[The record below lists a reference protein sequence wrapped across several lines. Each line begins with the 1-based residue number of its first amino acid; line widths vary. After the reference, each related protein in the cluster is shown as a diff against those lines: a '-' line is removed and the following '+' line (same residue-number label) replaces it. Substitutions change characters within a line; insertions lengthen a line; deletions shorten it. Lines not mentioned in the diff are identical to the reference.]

1 MSIKKNTIFVIG
13 HRNPD
18 TDSIVA
24 ATAYAAFQ
32 NLLGHPEYVA
42 ARAGHLTPQTEYIYK
57 KFGVPKPQYF
67 HDMIPR
73 AEFYMQEDIETVN
86 EKESLWKAVS
96 IMEKNQGAILPV
108 VDDEGNYHC
117 FLHYNSFAKNLLNSM
132 NPTKKIGIST
142 TINLIYQTLR
152 AQLLYIEKGDQLFTG
167 TIVCAVDDFESFK
180 HHLDELANRDVI
192 LITGARND
200 VFEYALQKNVKAI
213 IFSSGRL
220 PKKEWTAEASKKGIS
235 VLSSPYDTSS
245 TAMLITYSTPVSI
258 MADRS
263 IKPVSPNDTLRTV
276 RPLLSESPS
285 RALPVVDENNKVVGI
300 ISETDLSHDA
310 KFQLALVDHN
320 EKSQAVE
327 GFEHYTLNAI
337 IDHHRIGN
345 LPTRRPITFLNM
357 PVGSTSSIVTNLFFQ
372 RQLAIPVEIAQI
384 LLCGILSDTLILQ
397 SATTTDFDRELAE
410 KLSDITGLDIQTL
423 GREILHAGSRITD
436 RSAKQIV
443 QQDMKE
449 YNEGKV
455 KFTVSQIEV
464 DHTAEILDRKAEF
477 FGELDEQRKSHGSL
491 FAALLVTDITRLSSQ
506 LFVSAEKSFLPVL
519 NFPKT
524 EDGLYFLKDVVS
536 RKKQLIPML
545 TELIE
550 KLDI

>member
-1 MSIKKNTIFVIG
+1 MNIKKDTVFVIG

-24 ATAYAAFQ
+24 ATAYARLQ
-32 NLLGHPEYVA
+32 NLLGHPEYVP

-57 KFGVPKPQYF
+57 RFGIEKPRYF
-67 HDMIPR
+67 HDMVPR
-73 AEFYMQEDIETVN
+73 VEFYMQENVETVN
-86 EKESLWKAVS
+86 EKESLWKAVA
-96 IMEKNQGAILPV
+96 IMEKNQDAILPV
-108 VDDEGNYHC
+108 VDDQGNYHC
-117 FLHYNSFAKNLLNSM
+117 FLHYNSFAKKLLNSM

-180 HHLDELANRDVI
+180 HHLDQHAHEDVI
-192 LITGARND
+192 LITGARSD
-200 VFEYALQKNVKAI
+200 VFDYALEKNVKAI

-263 IKPVSPNDTLRTV
+263 IRPVLPSESVRLV
-276 RPLLSESPS
+276 RPLLQESPS

-300 ISETDLSHDA
+300 ISESDLSRDA
-310 KFQLALVDHN
+310 KFQIALVDHN
-320 EKSQAVE
+320 EKTQAVE
-327 GFEHYTLNAI
+327 GVENYSLKAI

-345 LPTRRPITFLNM
+345 MPTKRPITFMNM
-357 PVGSTSSIVTNLFFQ
+357 PVGSTASIITHLYFE
-372 RQLAIPVEIAQI
+372 RQVAIPREIAQI

-410 KLSDITGLDIQTL
+410 KLSDITGLDIQEL
-423 GREILHAGSRITD
+423 GADILHAGSRVAD

-449 YNEGKV
+449 YNEGSV

-464 DHTAEILDRKAEF
+464 DHTGEILERKDEF
-477 FGELDEQRKSHGSL
+477 FNELETQRKSKGAL
-491 FAALLVTDITRLSSQ
+491 FTALLVTDITRLSSE
-506 LFVSAEKSFLPVL
+506 LFVSAEKNFLSVL
-519 NFPKT
+519 NFPKSD
-524 EDGLYFLKDVVS
+524 DGLYFLKDVVS

-545 TELIE
+545 TELLE
-550 KLDI
+550 KVDL